1 MAPRKQPNWMAIA
14 LVIVSLIALV
24 LAGTLYVVIQ
34 NVNSGL
40 YSAKTVTPSTQV
52 TLPDAVTV
60 MPKTKLPEFY
70 DLTGIQRK
78 DVSSFP
84 SHIKPDS
91 YAVFSICEGAGG
103 SGCTPVSYALAIYS
117 QIVDANSANID
128 ARQSGQW
135 SWTMALS
142 HCILMSDDFSHFPF
156 LSMESAVSNVYPC
169 SVK

>member
-1 MAPRKQPNWMAIA
+1 MAPRKQPNWTAIA

-24 LAGTLYVVIQ
+24 FAGTLYVVIQ

-40 YSAKTVTPSTQV
+40 YSAKPGTTPTQV
-52 TLPDAVTV
+52 SLPDAVTV
-60 MPKTKLPEFY
+60 MQKTKLPEY
-70 DLTGIQRK
+70 YVLTGIQREA
-78 DVSSFP
+78 VSAFP

-117 QIVDANSANID
+117 QIVDANSANND
-128 ARQSGQW
+128 VAQAGKW
-135 SWTMALS
+135 SWTISLS
-142 HCILMSDDFSHFPF
+142 HCVLLSDDSSHFPF

-169 SVK
+169 SVT